1 MEVPRLGEMFEC
13 IEDHTGPGF
22 FTCIHVWLRGEKQ
35 NQSVLVVLEQKSDS
49 GGRLLAILKHCFLK
63 IRLLYYGRFGSSLY
77 FRLTVRRIWFSL
89 I

>member
-22 FTCIHVWLRGEKQ
+22 FTCIHVLLRGDKQ

-49 GGRLLAILKHCFLK
+49 GGRLLVILKQCFLT
-63 IRLLYYGRFGSSLY
+63 RLLYYGRFGSSLY